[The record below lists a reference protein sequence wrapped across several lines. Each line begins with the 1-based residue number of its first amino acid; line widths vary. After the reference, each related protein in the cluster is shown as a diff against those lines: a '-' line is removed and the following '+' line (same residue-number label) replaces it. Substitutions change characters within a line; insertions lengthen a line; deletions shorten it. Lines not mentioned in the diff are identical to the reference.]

1 MQMERAVLVNV
12 VEMPVDGE
20 TKAVALLFDNMRW
33 VLFYSSDPVDYESF
47 DMEIGSTV
55 TMMIDP
61 ATATATVTGW
71 KH

>member
-33 VLFYSSDPVDYESF
+33 VLFYSSDPADYESF

-55 TMMIDP
+55 TMMID
-61 ATATATVTGW
+61 AATATVTGW